1 MGCDVEVFDN
11 PDRCS
16 VDIFVLRSAESGQM
30 DYGVYD
36 KYLMIKN
43 VSFANGVAQVSFK
56 DTIRKGCSFTYTVL
70 KTQKVDAATGNATLT
85 TTPIAADFTGMA
97 DVMIKFHPIDRA

>member
-1 MGCDVEVFDN
+1 MEVFDN

-30 DYGVYD
+30 EYGVYD

-43 VSFANGVAQVSFK
+43 VSFAAGSAEVSFK
-56 DTIRKGCSFTYTVL
+56 DTIRKGCPFTYTVL
-70 KTQKVDAATGNATLT
+70 KTHKVDAATGNATLSVA
-85 TTPIAADFTGMA
+85 PIAADFTGMA
-97 DVMIKFHPIDRA
+97 DVLIKFHPIDRA

>member
-1 MGCDVEVFDN
+1 MEVFDN

-30 DYGVYD
+30 EYGVYD
-36 KYLMIKN
+36 KYLMFKN

-70 KTQKVDAATGNATLT
+70 KTQK
-85 TTPIAADFTGMA
+85 
-97 DVMIKFHPIDRA
+97 

>member
-30 DYGVYD
+30 YY
-36 KYLMIKN
+36 
-43 VSFANGVAQVSFK
+43 
-56 DTIRKGCSFTYTVL
+56 
-70 KTQKVDAATGNATLT
+70 
-85 TTPIAADFTGMA
+85 
-97 DVMIKFHPIDRA
+97 